1 MFTFDQLAG
10 FIAVAEELHFG
21 RAAERLNM
29 TQPPLSRQIQKL
41 EKIIGAELLERDNRK
56 VTLTSAGEAF
66 LDEARRLMALAER
79 APVTA
84 RRIAS
89 GRSGVLRVGFTAAS
103 GFSILGPLLGELAAI
118 IPDVDIDLQELVTG
132 EQLSGL
138 LTGELDLGLARPP
151 FDSETFDSHLLY
163 RESMVIAVPAGH
175 PLTLLARDITA
186 EDFKDEPLI
195 MHSPTQARYFYDL
208 VVRMLPIRHANV
220 VHTVSQILT
229 MVSLVAA
236 GRGLAFVPHSATLLG
251 IKDVEFLPLEAG
263 RGKKWNCMRCGT
275 AGSPTP
281 LWPGFCATSNSRWSD
296 PPAQATQHNLPL
308 RRLRPR
314 DATKVSIHIKI
325 HLDRHRRRSYAGKES
340 SACRL
345 RGAHTRRTTPWQ
357 STPPRNWRT
366 HSRKACCPSP

>member
-41 EKIIGAELLERDNRK
+41 EKIIGAELLERDNRR
-56 VTLTSAGEAF
+56 VELTSAGETF
-66 LDEARRLMALAER
+66 LEEARRLMALAER

-89 GRSGVLRVGFTAAS
+89 GRSGVLRIGFTAAS
-103 GFSILGPLLGELAAI
+103 GFSILGPLLEEISGI
-118 IPDVDIDLQELVTG
+118 MPDVDIDLQELVTR
-132 EQLSGL
+132 EQLNGL
-138 LTGELDLGLARPP
+138 LTGELDLGFARPP

-163 RESMVIAVPAGH
+163 RESMVLAVPSSH
-175 PLTLLARDITA
+175 PLTLLGRDLTA

-208 VVRMLPIRHANV
+208 VVRMLPIKHANV

-236 GRGLAFVPHSATLLG
+236 KRGLAFVPHSATLLG
-251 IKDVEFLPLEAG
+251 IKGVEFLPLEAG
-263 RGKKWNCMRCGT
+263 REEQVELHALWNRRIT
-275 AGSPTP
+275 
-281 LWPGFCATSNSRWSD
+281 N
-296 PPAQATQHNLPL
+296 PALARLL
-308 RRLRPR
+308 RDLEF
-314 DATKVSIHIKI
+314 AM
-325 HLDRHRRRSYAGKES
+325 E
-340 SACRL
+340 
-345 RGAHTRRTTPWQ
+345 
-357 STPPRNWRT
+357 
-366 HSRKACCPSP
+366 

>member
-41 EKIIGAELLERDNRK
+41 EKIVGAELLERDNRK
-56 VTLTSAGEAF
+56 VELTSAGRTF

-89 GRSGVLRVGFTAAS
+89 GKSGVLRIGFTAAS
-103 GFSILGPLLGELAAI
+103 GFSILGPLLGELSGI
-118 IPDVDIDLQELVTG
+118 IPDVDIELQELVTG
-132 EQLSGL
+132 EQLAGL

-151 FDSETFDSHLLY
+151 FDKDTFDSHLLY
-163 RESMVIAVPAGH
+163 RESIMLAVPEGH
-175 PLTLLARDITA
+175 PLTGLGRNITA
-186 EDFKDEPLI
+186 DDFSEEPLI

-236 GRGLAFVPHSATLLG
+236 NRGLAFVPHSATMLG
-251 IKDVEFLPLEAG
+251 IRGVEFLPLEGGDSEQVELHAL
-263 RGKKWNCMRCGT
+263 WNRRVT
-275 AGSPTP
+275 NPA
-281 LWPGFCATSNSRWSD
+281 LSR
-296 PPAQATQHNLPL
+296 LL
-308 RRLRPR
+308 RDLEF
-314 DATKVSIHIKI
+314 AM
-325 HLDRHRRRSYAGKES
+325 E
-340 SACRL
+340 
-345 RGAHTRRTTPWQ
+345 
-357 STPPRNWRT
+357 
-366 HSRKACCPSP
+366 